1 MAVPAEPLPARAPG
15 AAEPADGQRG
25 LHAPTRLGGLG
36 GRPGLTPAPHRLR
49 VPFPFSPLQLT
60 LEQPQGASLLMS
72 SEQAQLLANL
82 ARLVKAEKALDLG
95 V

>member
-1 MAVPAEPLPARAPG
+1 MAVPAESLPARAPG
-15 AAEPADGQRG
+15 AAAPADGQRG

-36 GRPGLTPAPHRLR
+36 GPGLTPALHRLL

-72 SEQAQLLANL
+72 SEQAQLLTNL